1 MDRHTLALMIAIAV
15 AIANENQILHHLRQ
29 VTALLELLRVTV
41 KIDTVMHHIA
51 VWPLK
56 AI

>member
-15 AIANENQILHHLRQ
+15 AIANENQILYHLRQ